1 MSVRRVPSPLLA
13 LVLALAGC
21 AKSPGGETAVFATV
35 VDDGGREVSVAAPPT
50 RIISMI
56 PAITETIVA
65 LGAADRL
72 VARTAFDEDP
82 SLAHLPSTEQALIPS
97 IEWLAR
103 LRPELVVM
111 WRDGQT
117 RTTAARLADLGIP
130 AYGAAIETL
139 DDVDSTIRRIGRL
152 LGLDARADSLV
163 ARIHAE
169 LDEVRRAVAG
179 RGRPRVLYL
188 IGRDPAMIAGPGTF
202 ADELIAVAGGENVF
216 SDGPAGWPQ
225 VSLEEIVRRQPDV
238 LIVPTGDWDGDRLLE
253 WFRRAAGWRELRAV
267 REGRVYAVDATI
279 FNRPGPRVGLVARQ
293 IAEILHPGA
302 LAEAPLDPRAA
313 AAAPPSAAI
322 PPVRPTIPES
332 GATTGP
338 GAPSPEATP

>member
-1 MSVRRVPSPLLA
+1 EGRFFVSVRRVPPPLLA

-21 AKSPGGETAVFATV
+21 ADAPGGEPAVFATV

-56 PAITETIVA
+56 PAITETIVT

-97 IEWLAR
+97 IEWLAQ

-169 LDEVRRAVAG
+169 LDEVRRVVAG
-179 RGRPRVLYL
+179 REPPRVLYL
-188 IGRDPAMIAGPGTF
+188 IGRDPAMIARPSTF
-202 ADELIAVAGGENVF
+202 ADEPIAAAGGENVCPG
-216 SDGPAGWPQ
+216 GPAGWPQ
-225 VSLEEIVRRQPDV
+225 FSSGGIVRRPRDA
-238 LIVPTGDWDGDRLLE
+238 LIGPAGDWDGGRRPE
-253 WFRRAAGWRELRAV
+253 WSRRRPGWRELHAV

-293 IAEILHPGA
+293 IAE
-302 LAEAPLDPRAA
+302 
-313 AAAPPSAAI
+313 
-322 PPVRPTIPES
+322 
-332 GATTGP
+332 
-338 GAPSPEATP
+338 

>member
-1 MSVRRVPSPLLA
+1 MSVRRVPLPLLA
-13 LVLALAGC
+13 LLLALAGC
-21 AKSPGGETAVFATV
+21 ANAPGGETAVFATV
-35 VDDGGREVSVAAPPT
+35 VDDGGREVSVAAPPS

-56 PAITETIVA
+56 PARTETIVR

-97 IEWLAR
+97 VEWLAR

-111 WRDGQT
+111 WRDGTT
-117 RTTAARLADLGIP
+117 RTTATRLTELGIP

-163 ARIHAE
+163 ARVHEE
-169 LDEVRRAVAG
+169 LDEVRRAVEG
-179 RGRPRVLYL
+179 RERPRVLYVV
-188 IGRDPAMIAGPGTF
+188 GRDPAMTAGPGTF
-202 ADELIAVAGGENVF
+202 ADELIAVAGGQNVF

-225 VSLEEIVRRQPDV
+225 IGLEEILRRQPDV
-238 LIVPTGDWDGDRLLE
+238 LIVPTGDWDGDGLLA
-253 WFRRAAGWRELRAV
+253 WFRRTPGWRELRAV

-279 FNRPGPRVGLVARQ
+279 FNRPGPRVGQVARR

-302 LAEAPLDPRAA
+302 LAADSAARGMPPARTETARTETARPVGSAPE
-313 AAAPPSAAI
+313 AAP
-322 PPVRPTIPES
+322 
-332 GATTGP
+332 
-338 GAPSPEATP
+338 